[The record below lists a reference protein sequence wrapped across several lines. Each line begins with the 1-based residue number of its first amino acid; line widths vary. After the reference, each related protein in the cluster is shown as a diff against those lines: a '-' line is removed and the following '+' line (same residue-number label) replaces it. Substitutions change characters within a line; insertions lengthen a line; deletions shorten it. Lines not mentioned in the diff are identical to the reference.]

1 VKESITNKNTLTVIF
16 GFLFIG
22 GVAAILGVLRAAK
35 NTEHPL
41 GYIEEEHHGDI
52 FVNGAHA

>member
-1 VKESITNKNTLTVIF
+1 MKESITNKKILTVMY

-35 NTEHPL
+35 NTGRQPDY
-41 GYIEEEHHGDI
+41 GMEERDGDI
-52 FVNGAHA
+52 FVCGAHA